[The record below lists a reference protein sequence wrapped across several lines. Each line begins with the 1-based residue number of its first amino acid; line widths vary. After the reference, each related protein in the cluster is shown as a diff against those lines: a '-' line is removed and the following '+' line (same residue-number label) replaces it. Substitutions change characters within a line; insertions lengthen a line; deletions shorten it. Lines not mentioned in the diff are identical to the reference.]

1 MTNPKNKT
9 ISIIGCGWLGLPL
22 ALHLQQKGFTIKGS
36 TTSPSKIE
44 NLEQKNIQ
52 AYLLQLQ
59 DDGILPM
66 EQKQYL
72 KDLLK
77 ADILIF
83 NIPPGRRNP
92 NVEASFLAKIKT
104 LTDAIEAS
112 PLQKII
118 FVSATSVYPLQN
130 RMVTELDAKNPSK
143 ASGKA
148 LLQAEQALQNI
159 QNTETTVLRLA
170 GLYGPN
176 RAPGRFLAGRQN
188 LANGEGRV
196 NLVHLQDC
204 IEVISGVIQQEK
216 WGEVYNVCSDE
227 HPTREVFYTA
237 AAKNLGLSV
246 PTFAVNSP
254 AKYCMVS
261 NKKVKQE
268 LKHTFRKLEY

>member
-1 MTNPKNKT
+1 MTSPKNKT

-22 ALHLQQKGFTIKGS
+22 ALYLQQKGFTIKGS

-44 NLEQKNIQ
+44 DLKQKGIQ
-52 AYLLQLQ
+52 TYLLQLQ

-66 EQKQYL
+66 EQKQHL

-112 PLQKII
+112 PLQKIV

-130 RMVTELDAKNPSK
+130 QIVTELDAKNPSK

-176 RAPGRFLAGRQN
+176 RNPGRFLAGRQN

-204 IEVISGVIQQEK
+204 IEVILGVIQQEK

-237 AAKNLGLSV
+237 AAKRLGLSV

>member
-22 ALHLQQKGFTIKGS
+22 AIHLQQKGFTIKGS
-36 TTSPSKIE
+36 TTSPSKIKDLKQE
-44 NLEQKNIQ
+44 DIEP
-52 AYLLQLQ
+52 YLLQLQ
-59 DDGILPM
+59 NDGTLPI
-66 EQKQYL
+66 EQKKNL
-72 KDLLK
+72 EALLK
-77 ADILIF
+77 ADILVF

-92 NVEASFLAKIKT
+92 DVKTSFLAKIKT
-104 LTDAIEAS
+104 LKDAIEAS
-112 PLQKII
+112 SLQKII

-130 RMVTELDAKNPSK
+130 QIVTERDAQNPSK

-148 LLQAEQALQNI
+148 LLQAEQVLQELQNVK
-159 QNTETTVLRLA
+159 TTVLRLA

-176 RAPGRFLAGRQN
+176 RAPGRFLAGKQN

-204 IEVISGVIQQEK
+204 IEVIFEVIRQER
-216 WGEVYNVCSDE
+216 WNEVFNVCSDE

-237 AAKNLGLSV
+237 AAKSLDLPS
-246 PTFAVNSP
+246 PTFLSNSP

-261 NKKVKQE
+261 NEKVKRE
-268 LKHTFRKLEY
+268 LKHSFRKLEY